1 MDTGV
6 VQVPYEF
13 ASRVRKIAERF
24 REIMHLSTQF
34 SLSED
39 DGEKRLFT
47 LDSSSFR
54 ETSSFLLEKKV
65 LRRDKEKDIII
76 DKLLSGEERNEGS
89 HVSVLAIVG
98 MGGLGKTTLAQLVYN
113 DPRLCHSFDEHAWV
127 YVSEHFDINA
137 ITKDIINSLT
147 RGTCQLTEL
156 ADLQEK
162 LADEIKDKRVLLVLD
177 DVQNERGDCWE
188 LLCLPMSA
196 AKICKIIVTSRSE
209 QVAKLVQTMPPHRPR
224 CLSFDEGWS
233 LFQLA
238 AFPDDA
244 QELHAP
250 ANLIE
255 IGKKIVKKCKGL
267 PLAVKTLG
275 SMLCNDTDEMRWV
288 DVLEYEPW
296 DSENHDMAFC
306 QNKELS

>member
-1 MDTGV
+1 VETGV
-6 VQVPYEF
+6 VQVPHEF

-24 REIMHLSTQF
+24 REIMHFSTQF

-47 LDSSSFR
+47 PDSSSFR
-54 ETSSFLLEKKV
+54 QTSSFLLEKRV
-65 LRRDKEKDIII
+65 VRRDKEKDMIV
-76 DKLLSGEERNEGS
+76 DKLLCGEERNQGS

-98 MGGLGKTTLAQLVYN
+98 MGGIGKTTLAQLVYN
-113 DPRLCHSFDEHAWV
+113 DLRLCHSFDKHAWV
-127 YVSEHFDINA
+127 HVSEHFDINA
-137 ITKDIINSLT
+137 ITRDIINSLT
-147 RGTCQLTEL
+147 RGTCEFTEL

-196 AKICKIIVTSRSE
+196 AKTCKIIVTSRSE
-209 QVAKLVQTMPPHRPR
+209 QVAKLVQTMPPHRPS

-233 LFQLA
+233 LFKQV
-238 AFPDDA
+238 AFPDD
-244 QELHAP
+244 QEFDAP

-255 IGKKIVKKCKGL
+255 IGKNIVRKCKGL

-275 SMLCNDTDEMRWV
+275 SMLCNETDEIRWA
-288 DVLEYEPW
+288 DVLENESW
-296 DSENHDMAFC
+296 DLENHVMTF
-306 QNKELS
+306 